1 MFREMSSKAAP
12 TENPTMV
19 QAANLLTFLGREDQ
33 GLEYTGRGLCA
44 GVIHNYAAKHHR
56 TKWAFIVALEAQWSG
71 IVIRRAG

>member
-1 MFREMSSKAAP
+1 MSSKAAP
-12 TENPTMV
+12 TADPTMV

-33 GLEYTGRGLCA
+33 GLEYTQGVDCA
-44 GVIHNYAAKHHR
+44 LEVIHNYAAKHHR